1 MATVPHIDWIKWKN
15 TPSADKLDVDFG
27 NFTSIVSNSKYSIKP
42 DDKENL
48 HVSYLT
54 IHNVT
59 ETDVGLYSCVVC
71 NSYGR
76 VYQSALLSLNTTL
89 DPGWLSCFWYYNGM

>member
-1 MATVPHIDWIKWKN
+1 M
-15 TPSADKLDVDFG
+15 
-27 NFTSIVSNSKYSIKP
+27 Y
-42 DDKENL
+42 
-48 HVSYLT
+48 SYLT

-89 DPGWLSCFWYYNGM
+89 DPGWLSCFVFIPNYSQCHGN